1 MSTTGTSKS
10 YLIRAIQKRLN
21 TIAENKSHIPV
32 QVIAPTGVVAFNIS
46 RMTIHS
52 TLSVPIINNKKF
64 ELEGNQLKQL
74 QERLANV
81 IYLIIDKKI
90 W

>member
-1 MSTTGTSKS
+1 MGTAGTSKS

-21 TIAENKSHIPV
+21 TIAENKSYTPV

-46 RMTIHS
+46 RTTIHS

-64 ELEGNQLKQL
+64 ELEENQLKQL
-74 QERLANV
+74 QE
-81 IYLIIDKKI
+81 
-90 W
+90 